1 MSLFETTCVSVAGE
15 GRCQDRL
22 AVLDFPERLVIMVAD
37 GAGGS
42 GGGDKAAET
51 VVSEV
56 STAAFEPR
64 GAESWCQILGQ
75 IDYRIG
81 RGESTCVVAELSTR
95 GIQGASVGDSSA
107 WLVHDGELL
116 DLTRDQIR
124 KPLLGSSGAQ
134 PVGFSS
140 VFSRG
145 LLILSTDGFSKY
157 VKRELFLKQVNW
169 LDFGVLA
176 RKLVEMVRLP
186 SGQLWDDVSI
196 VACRRRP
203 NVGRKRYTFSE
214 GD

>member
-1 MSLFETTCVSVAGE
+1 MSPYETTSVTVAGE
-15 GRCQDRL
+15 RACQDRL
-22 AVLDFPERLVIMVAD
+22 AVLEFPDRVVVAVAD

-42 GGGDKAAET
+42 GGGDEAAET
-51 VVSEV
+51 VIREV
-56 STAAFEPR
+56 SAAASESHD
-64 GAESWCQILGQ
+64 AESWAKILGQ
-75 IDYRIG
+75 IDCRIG
-81 RGESTCVVAELSTR
+81 SGESTCVAAEVSDD

-107 WLVHDGELL
+107 WLVHDGELF

-124 KPLLGSSGAQ
+124 KPLLGSAAAH

-140 VFSRG
+140 TFSRG
-145 LLILSTDGFSKY
+145 VLILSTDGFSKY
-157 VKRELFLKQVNW
+157 VKRELFLKEVNW
-169 LDFGVLA
+169 LDFSVLA

-203 NVGRKRYTFSE
+203 TVGRKRYTLSE